1 MAAIDK
7 LYVHSYYEYDDL
19 RRWAIAYYPELLF
32 HFYDITMTYQ
42 RWEDNCR
49 AYAKQHI
56 AIAKMD
62 YEKLGDFNGDQIIG
76 VANLME
82 HYKKTTGYDCP
93 LEQAQEEAFAIIDA
107 YKRTAGDWGNLYSC
121 PIMNTPFDVDKKLLW
136 ICPVHCVRKYLEEHC
151 GYKTKW
157 YHKLF
162 WKGKKHFC

>member
-19 RRWAIAYYPELLF
+19 RMWAIAYYPELLF

-56 AIAKMD
+56 AIAKRD
-62 YEKLGDFNGDQIIG
+62 YEKLGDFNGDPIIA

-82 HYKKTTGYDCP
+82 HYEKTTGYACP

-107 YKRTAGDWGNLYSC
+107 YKRTAGDWEDLYSC

-136 ICPVHCVRKYLEEHC
+136 ICPVPCVRKYLEQHC